1 MKMRQIAAMLIPF
14 LAAAMQAGKNSN
26 EPQMR
31 LQLGSYGNA
40 QSGYHYSKNKCNRKK
55 KSNRITMKKRLQ
67 IKHKRKAA

>member
-1 MKMRQIAAMLIPF
+1 MRQIAAMMIPF
-14 LAAAMQAGKNSN
+14 LAAAFKTGKNTN
-26 EPQMR
+26 QPQIN

-40 QSGYHYSKNKCNRKK
+40 QSGYHYSKNRCNRKK